1 MDLLRSPQ
9 AEGFVPARPARPTPL
24 YANAAPELAVSEDVP
39 AQYWRQLW
47 RIKWLVLGGAIFG
60 IATGIVVAAFQTP
73 VYRAKAVIELSTL
86 NQNYLDMK
94 GLDPTGG
101 QDSLETFLQTQIQLL
116 YSSSLLGR
124 TAQKV
129 QDNTPAEVKIPQA
142 SGLRLS
148 SELVPQRT
156 IATKDAVRD
165 IARTLVVKGSGMTRL
180 VEIQT
185 ESPNPELAADF
196 ANTLASEYMDQN
208 VENRWD
214 SMKKTGEWLTKKV
227 SELRGRLEAAEQSM
241 NSYAKSAQLVYTS
254 DKDNVAMEQLKRLEQ
269 ELSGA
274 HVDKVQKQARYEQ
287 MLTNAASA
295 ATVESIPDVME
306 NAEVRENRARLADL
320 RRQRAAMA
328 TTKTAEHPD
337 VQRLDAQ
344 ITELSRDVTGSR
356 QNVIGRIKNEYE
368 QAQRR
373 EKMLYDLDMK
383 QRGVLGDQIQKETR
397 YNILKRDVESNRL
410 MYDSMLQKL
419 KEIGIAG
426 AMPVNNVR
434 IVDPAKAP
442 QSPALPS
449 RTLNAALGLVFGA
462 LAGMVLGFM
471 RVHTD
476 RYLRA
481 PGEAANLLAVPEI
494 GAVPSLRSDPVKPA
508 NWLKRWTGTVDE
520 ESSRA
525 LTVRQNPNFDAVQG
539 EKKRN
544 GQVDLALVFRD
555 RSVMA
560 EAYRGALPAILFAN
574 EQGNVRTLV
583 VTSANPREG
592 KTSTISN
599 LAIGLADLNKRVLLI
614 DGDVRSPRLHEVF
627 GLSNQFG
634 LADLLEHSKHD
645 AKLAPISSGVDRLS
659 VLPVGTPTEMTKNL
673 LHSPRMVEL
682 LKVFEGEFDIV
693 LIDTAPALHMRDA
706 RLLGSLADAVVM
718 IVRAGQT
725 SREAATAV
733 IDKFRQDG
741 TPVLGVIL
749 NDWKPEAGDP
759 VYGKEY
765 MNGYR
770 HYYGH

>member
-9 AEGFVPARPARPTPL
+9 AEGLVPSRPARPAPL
-24 YANAAPELAVSEDVP
+24 YLNAVPEPAVPEDVP

-47 RIKWLVLGGAIFG
+47 RIKWVVLGCAAAG
-60 IATGIVVAAFQTP
+60 IGIGLIVAAFQTP
-73 VYRAKAVIELSTL
+73 VYRAKTVLELQTL

-94 GLDPTGG
+94 GIDPIGG

-116 YSSSLLGR
+116 YSSTLLGR
-124 TAQKV
+124 TAQKI
-129 QDNTPAEVKIPQA
+129 QEATPPAVAIPQA

-148 SELVPQRT
+148 RAVVPERT
-156 IATKDAVRD
+156 IATKDAVHE
-165 IARTLVVKGSGMTRL
+165 IAKNLVVKGSGLTRL

-185 ESPNPELAADF
+185 ESPNPDLAANF
-196 ANTLASEYMDQN
+196 ANTLAAEYMDQN

-227 SELRGRLEAAEQSM
+227 SELRGKLEAAEQAL
-241 NSYAKSAQLVYTS
+241 NSYAQSAQLVYTS
-254 DKDNVAMEQLKRLEQ
+254 DKDNVAMDQLRRLEA
-269 ELSGA
+269 ELSAA
-274 HVDKVQKQARYEQ
+274 HVERVQKQARYEQ
-287 MLTNAASA
+287 AITNAASA
-295 ATVESIPDVME
+295 EALPDVME
-306 NAEVRENRARLADL
+306 NSEVRENRARLADL
-320 RRQRAAMA
+320 QRQRAALA
-328 TTKTAEHPD
+328 TVKTPEHPD
-337 VQRLDAQ
+337 IKKLDAQ
-344 ITELSRDVTGSR
+344 IATLTTEVTGSR
-356 QNVIGRIKNEYE
+356 QNVIQRMKIEYD

-373 EKMLYDLDMK
+373 EKMLYDADMQ
-383 QRGVLGDQIQKETR
+383 QRRVLGDQMGKETR
-397 YNILKRDVESNRL
+397 YNILKREVESNRL

-434 IVDPAKAP
+434 IVDPAKPP

-462 LAGMVLGFM
+462 LAGMVFGFM
-471 RVHTD
+471 RAHTD

-481 PGEAANLLAVPEI
+481 PGEAANLLSVPEI
-494 GAVPSLRSDPVKPA
+494 GAVPSLGSDPVKPA

-520 ESSRA
+520 ETSRA
-525 LTVRQNPNFDAVQG
+525 LTVRQNPNFDTIQS

-544 GQVDLALVFRD
+544 GHVDLALVFRD

-645 AKLAPISSGVDRLS
+645 PKLAPIPSGVDRLS
-659 VLPVGTPTEMTKNL
+659 ILPVGTPTEMTKNL

-682 LKVFEGEFDIV
+682 LKVFESEFDIV

-706 RLLGSLADAVVM
+706 RLLGSLADAVVL

-725 SREAATAV
+725 SRDAASAV
-733 IDKFRQDG
+733 IEKFRQDT

-749 NDWKPEAGDP
+749 NDWKPESGDP